1 MKSKKD
7 QKMYYLYHIPG
18 KKIGMTSNIYN
29 RVIKQQ
35 GYKPGEFEILES
47 SIDLDT
53 IEQLEKLYQ
62 KRYGY
67 KNDLNSYTDAK
78 NSPINQFK
86 SNKKM
91 YTNVTNQTV
100 TFPVPI
106 KDLRNY
112 LTNGLGASFETNYG
126 KYLVNQELIDV
137 IVNNA
142 RESMFRSTACYVYNK
157 VLFEE
162 TNKST
167 ATEKST
173 VQPEDQSNVYDLI
186 RQWADERGIYKNGD
200 TKTQFVKLQEEAGE
214 LARAILKN
222 DKLEFMDAIGDMV
235 VVLTNLAALDGLKIE
250 DCITSAYNV
259 IKSRQGSM
267 VNGTFVKE
275 KPVLITKSKY
285 DITNTL

>member
-47 SIDLDT
+47 SEDVNA
-53 IEQLEKLYQ
+53 IEELEKVYQ

-67 KNDLNSYTDAK
+67 KNDLNSYADAK

-91 YTNVTNQTV
+91 YTNVTAQTV

-106 KDLRNY
+106 KNLKTY
-112 LTNGLGASFETNYG
+112 LMNGLGTTFETNYA
-126 KYLVNQELIDV
+126 KYTVDKSLIET
-137 IVNNA
+137 ILKNA
-142 RESMFRSTACYVYNK
+142 RESMYRDTACYVYNK

-162 TNKST
+162 TNKPVVEQEET
-167 ATEKST
+167 I
-173 VQPEDQSNVYDLI
+173 VDQSNIYDLI
-186 RQWADERGIYKNGD
+186 RQWASERNIYKNGD
-200 TKTQFVKLQEEAGE
+200 TKTQFIKLQEESGE

-222 DKLEFMDAIGDMV
+222 DKKELMDAIGDMV
-235 VVLTNLAALDGLKIE
+235 VVLTNLATLEGLNIE
-250 DCITSAYNV
+250 NCIASAYNE

-267 VNGTFVKE
+267 INGTFVKHT
-275 KPVLITKSKY
+275 I
-285 DITNTL
+285 I

>member
-86 SNKKM
+86 SNKTM

-112 LTNGLGASFETNYG
+112 LTSGLGSSFETNYG

-142 RESMFRSTACYVYNK
+142 RESMFRNTACYVYNK

-162 TNKST
+162 TNKP
-167 ATEKST
+167 AVVKEPVTEE
-173 VQPEDQSNVYDLI
+173 VPNVYDLI
-186 RQWADERGIYKNGD
+186 RQWADERGIYKTGD
-200 TKTQFVKLQEEAGE
+200 TKTQFIKLQEEAGE

-267 VNGTFVKE
+267 VNGTFVKQ
-275 KPVLITKSKY
+275 
-285 DITNTL
+285 TL